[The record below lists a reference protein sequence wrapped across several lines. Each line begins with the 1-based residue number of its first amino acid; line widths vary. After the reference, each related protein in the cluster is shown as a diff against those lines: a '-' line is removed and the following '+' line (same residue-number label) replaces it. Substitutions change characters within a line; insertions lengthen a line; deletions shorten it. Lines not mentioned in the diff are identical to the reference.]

1 MKKHYL
7 YTIILFII
15 ISFSSFAQGGKSMIT
30 QNSSIDGLSFYP
42 NPVTNGKIFI
52 SSKSSTAKDVAIYDV
67 LGKKVFQTLS
77 SAKEINISSLTPGV
91 YIIKIKEDDNTATRK
106 LIIK

>member
-15 ISFSSFAQGGKSMIT
+15 FSFSSFAQGGKSTINHDST
-30 QNSSIDGLSFYP
+30 IDGLSFYP
-42 NPVTNGKIFI
+42 NPATNGKIFI
-52 SSKSSTAKDVAIYDV
+52 ASKSNTAKEIAIYDV

-91 YIIKIKEDDNTATRK
+91 YIIKIKEDDSTATRK